1 MSHYN
6 LYNSLGLDPEAS
18 SEELAQKIQQ
28 RIIDGDTS
36 NQGGAEELNLAR
48 EILGTPEKRSMYDR
62 RLADQNGA
70 PMNVESLRSLAARQ
84 VGAPAP
90 GAHAPGTQAPGTQAP
105 GAQAPGAQQQAPH
118 TQPQQQWAV
127 PSADEPN
134 PSGSSTS
141 ATAGSATSKKWIPIA
156 IAAVAIL
163 GVIALAVSLLTRSG
177 GGFGSGTPAAMTDEV
192 IELLPSQRADWAREH
207 AAPGHESDVA
217 DSISNIMSS
226 YDDIEYTVGET
237 YDVKEL
243 ADEAYGPESK
253 LAQQLAQ
260 VYEASNLEQAEMVGV
275 DFALETATESSA
287 MKNAYLFLYGKTDGE
302 WKLYAVTA
310 E

>member
-1 MSHYN
+1 MNHYN

-48 EILGTPEKRSMYDR
+48 EILGNPEKRSMYDR
-62 RLADQNGA
+62 RLADQNSA

-90 GAHAPGTQAPGTQAP
+90 GTHAPGTQAP
-105 GAQAPGAQQQAPH
+105 GAQQQAPQ

-141 ATAGSATSKKWIPIA
+141 ATAGSATAGSGASKKWIPIA
-156 IAAVAIL
+156 IAAVAII
-163 GVIALAVSLLTRSG
+163 GVIALAASLLSRSG

>member
-48 EILGTPEKRSMYDR
+48 EILGNPEKRSMYDR
-62 RLADQNGA
+62 RLADQNSA

-90 GAHAPGTQAPGTQAP
+90 GTHAPGTQAP
-105 GAQAPGAQQQAPH
+105 GAQQQAPQ

-141 ATAGSATSKKWIPIA
+141 ATAGSGASKKWIPIA
-156 IAAVAIL
+156 IAAVAII
-163 GVIALAVSLLTRSG
+163 GVIALAASLLSRSG

>member
-90 GAHAPGTQAPGTQAP
+90 GTHAPGTQAP
-105 GAQAPGAQQQAPH
+105 GAQQQAPQ

-141 ATAGSATSKKWIPIA
+141 ATAGSATAGSGASKKWIPIA
-156 IAAVAIL
+156 IAAVAII
-163 GVIALAVSLLTRSG
+163 GVIALAASLLTRSG

-275 DFALETATESSA
+275 DFALETATESSE

>member
-28 RIIDGDTS
+28 RIIDGDMS

-48 EILGTPEKRSMYDR
+48 EILGNPEKRSMYDR

-84 VGAPAP
+84 VGA
-90 GAHAPGTQAPGTQAP
+90 QAPGTQAP
-105 GAQAPGAQQQAPH
+105 GAQQQAPQ
-118 TQPQQQWAV
+118 TQPQQQWAA
-127 PSADEPN
+127 PSAGEPN
-134 PSGSSTS
+134 PNGSSTS
-141 ATAGSATSKKWIPIA
+141 ATAGSDAPKKWIPIA
-156 IAAVAIL
+156 IAAVAII
-163 GVIALAVSLLTRSG
+163 GVIALAASLLTRSG

>member
-62 RLADQNGA
+62 RLADQNSA

-90 GAHAPGTQAPGTQAP
+90 GT
-105 GAQAPGAQQQAPH
+105 QAPGAQQQAPQS
-118 TQPQQQWAV
+118 QPQQQWVAPSTGDSN
-127 PSADEPN
+127 PSATDTSA
-134 PSGSSTS
+134 PSGS
-141 ATAGSATSKKWIPIA
+141 AAEGSATSKKWIPIA
-156 IAAVAIL
+156 IAAVAII
-163 GVIALAVSLLTRSG
+163 GVIALVASLLTRSG

-192 IELLPSQRADWAREH
+192 IELLPSQRGDWAREH

-217 DSISNIMSS
+217 DSVSNIMSN

>member
-1 MSHYN
+1 MNHYN

-48 EILGTPEKRSMYDR
+48 EILGNPEKRSMYDG

-84 VGAPAP
+84 VGAQAP
-90 GAHAPGTQAPGTQAP
+90 GVQAPGTQAP
-105 GAQAPGAQQQAPH
+105 GAQQQALQ

-141 ATAGSATSKKWIPIA
+141 ATAGSDASKKWIPIA
-156 IAAVAIL
+156 IAAVAII
-163 GVIALAVSLLTRSG
+163 GVIALAASLLSRSG

-275 DFALETATESSA
+275 DFALETATESSE

-302 WKLYAVTA
+302 WKLYALTA